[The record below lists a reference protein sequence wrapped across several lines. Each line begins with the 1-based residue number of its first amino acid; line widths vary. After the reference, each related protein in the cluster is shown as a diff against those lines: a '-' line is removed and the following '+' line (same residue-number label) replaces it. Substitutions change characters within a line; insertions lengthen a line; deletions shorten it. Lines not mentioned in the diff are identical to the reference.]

1 MSYSRFGV
9 IALAS
14 VVCLSLSVADASAQ
28 RRGGGGGG
36 GRSGGGGGGGGRAV
50 GRPGPSGGGAVVG
63 RAVPR
68 GGSRTVVAA
77 PRGGYYGG
85 RYYRPY
91 YGYGYGRPYYYP
103 RAYYGYGL
111 PYYRYP
117 AFSFGFSVGVGY
129 PYYGYGYYGYPYY
142 RYPYYGYPYPYS
154 YPYYGYGY
162 GATYPAAGYVSPGY
176 SGYAYGSV
184 KIQDAPHD
192 AQVFVDGTYAGIV
205 DDFDGAFQSLDLQA
219 GAHQLEI
226 RIPGRPPLQYDVN
239 VQPGQTVSIHVR

>member
-1 MSYSRFGV
+1 MNCSRFGV
-9 IALAS
+9 LALAS

-50 GRPGPSGGGAVVG
+50 ARPGPSGGGTVG

-68 GGSRTVVAA
+68 GGRAVVAA

-129 PYYGYGYYGYPYY
+129 PYGYGYYGSA
-142 RYPYYGYPYPYS
+142 YG

-162 GATYPAAGYVSPGY
+162 PYYYPSSYGYPPAGYVSTGYPG
-176 SGYAYGSV
+176 GYAYGSV

-205 DDFDGAFQSLDLQA
+205 DDFDGAFQSLDLQS
-219 GAHQLEI
+219 GAHQVEV
-226 RIPGRPPLQYDVN
+226 RIPGRPPLHYDVN
-239 VQPGQTVSIHVR
+239 VQPGQTLQIHVR